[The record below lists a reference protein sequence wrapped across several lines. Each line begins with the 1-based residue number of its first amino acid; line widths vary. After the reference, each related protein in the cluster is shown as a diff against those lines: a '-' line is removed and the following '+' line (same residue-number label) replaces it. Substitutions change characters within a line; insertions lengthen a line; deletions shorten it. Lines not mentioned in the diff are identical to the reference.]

1 MDSIL
6 LDTHIFIWL
15 AEDDSNL
22 PVSIRD
28 AIENTDNVFVSIA
41 RFWEISIKIKIAKLS
56 LLSDF
61 NDIESSFESTRF
73 KLLPISLKDTIQLCN
88 LPLYHKDPFDRILV
102 AQAINHSLVLISRDP
117 AFDAYPIQRLWS

>member
-6 LDTHIFIWL
+6 LDTHVFIWL
-15 AEDDSNL
+15 AEADGNL
-22 PVSIRD
+22 PVSLRD
-28 AIENTDNVFVSIA
+28 LIENTDNVFVSIA
-41 RFWEISIKIKIAKLS
+41 SFWEISIKIKIGKLS

-88 LPLYHKDPFDRILV
+88 LPLHHKDPFDRILV
-102 AQAINHSLVLISRDP
+102 AQAMNHSLILISRDV
-117 AFDAYPIQRLWS
+117 AFDNYPIQRVWD

>member
-6 LDTHIFIWL
+6 LDTHVFIWL
-15 AEDDSNL
+15 AENDSNL

-41 RFWEISIKIKIAKLS
+41 SFWEISIKIKIGKLS

-61 NDIESSFESTRF
+61 NDIESSFGVNS
-73 KLLPISLKDTIQLCN
+73 
-88 LPLYHKDPFDRILV
+88 
-102 AQAINHSLVLISRDP
+102 
-117 AFDAYPIQRLWS
+117 